1 MLSSLL
7 RSGVTLCPGATWM
20 TPTALLLTSANS
32 SYKLLQGD
40 IVRSDDELVCQAG
53 EHREGLLLCLE
64 LWEGSQTDTGD
75 N

>member
-1 MLSSLL
+1 MRLTLGVSGSWLLSDL
-7 RSGVTLCPGATWM
+7 V
-20 TPTALLLTSANS
+20 
-32 SYKLLQGD
+32 YKLLQGD

-64 LWEGSQTDTGD
+64 DWEGSQTDTGD